1 MNRPLQPPVFPVA
14 LAYGALVLLFF
25 APHLLGLTAFPD
37 SDFTRH
43 FLPFSLFQQ
52 SAVLELRL
60 PLWDPHTFSGHPFL
74 ADAQSAVFYP
84 VSNALLV
91 LTSFDRSPEGRLYW
105 LQVEAALHIFLA
117 CLFTCMLVR
126 RLTGSRMAAFTAG
139 AVFGFSGYL
148 TGYVPVQF
156 GILRVAVWLPAILLL
171 LLPGAARPGTGSS
184 QCSADA
190 GHAPPAATGLGR
202 VFPQWKRWLAAAA
215 VQAVAFFGGHPQTFL
230 FLSYAVGGWMLMLFV
245 SDLRSQR
252 ASGSAGKYLS
262 RALSMRALLYAGM
275 VTAYVA
281 VLVVLTL
288 AQLWPVY
295 EYLQHT
301 VRSSLSFQEAS
312 GGFPVRDTL
321 QFLLPGLLT
330 LYSPQ
335 YVGVVALGLACVAV
349 ATLFTSGF
357 SLPGADPHA
366 RPAAFFFV
374 ICGAA
379 ALLLSYGGRLPFYS
393 LYFRFMPGGE
403 LFRGQERAIY
413 LVAFS
418 LSVLSGYGM
427 ALLPTLT
434 PRQRRTLCWGFA
446 AAVAASLTLFGLWRQ
461 LPARA
466 DIATSAL
473 LRPSAM
479 ALLIAF
485 TYAILTGPRLGRGK
499 WLSGKPVARTR
510 LIALIPLALL
520 DLFVVN
526 FATNCSFGP
535 AVRAGLAPSEAAAVL
550 EASRSLAAGSN
561 SLPPRVYNEHRV
573 SRNSGLLLGW
583 EDVLGKSPLR
593 HAKYNALIT
602 DFPLDRMWELTGT
615 GTVLTWR
622 DELPVES
629 QLVAEFPQSQSSTT
643 YLHVL
648 NSVTPRL
655 WWTQSARSV
664 NDGEAL
670 ALLADPSFNIR
681 DELLI
686 APSDAAALGSAWQE
700 GRITLGDGGQ
710 ADLQVERVA
719 AGHLRIA
726 IESAQ
731 RGFLFLSEKW
741 LPGWQALWQGE
752 LSLPVAR
759 ANQAFLAIPVPAGS
773 GTLELVYRPRSAVWG
788 LAASGV
794 GWVGLFIALRFQ
806 LMAAARTAW
815 RRAHDAFNQRK
826 RKPPQPAAGKASPAA
841 PQFGREHVQLAGRRA
856 LANEL
861 FQRGALLAIILTGF
875 LLRLFRLAF
884 RELRGDESFGFF
896 FSLNSP
902 GQIVAQT
909 LAMREPHPVGSYILQ
924 HAWLQVAGTH
934 EFALRFIP
942 VFAGTVAIPLV
953 FHLGKQLRLGAP
965 AALTASLLLAVNAY
979 AIWHSQDA
987 RMYSLSLALTVAA
1000 TILALR
1006 VIRQPKS
1013 WLAPAG
1019 YAVCAAAVLNVHYY
1033 AAFIILAHIFF
1044 VLFLLLRSIWIRRF
1058 QRRAGQFLET
1068 WPSDNGALV
1077 MRWSFAQLLTLALCA
1092 PWFVTAWQTLVG
1104 YNGNGDSP
1112 AFGPMLWR
1120 SLGVFTLGETVPHP
1134 IWRFAGGLL
1143 AGSVIV
1149 AGIALSLRDKGS
1161 AEDSSGTPAGN
1172 EPETQTDEKTRIG
1185 PEDHQQTL
1193 PGQPGATLFLLLY
1206 LFIPL
1211 LATWISSRQRPIFDE
1226 RYLAA
1231 ALPPFLLLI
1240 AVSAARVSSWVDTHL
1255 RWRWRFW
1262 VDGDAGAPSAPDSAA
1277 HRSSFLARIPL
1288 GRISAAALA
1297 LLVVAANVYSLQ
1309 NHYSGSP
1316 SLGWRA
1322 LAGTLDRWS
1331 AGLPAHEVRIAE
1343 NFPDPTLSYYYK
1355 GDVQQFMIPPR
1366 PHDADGAAEVVDF
1379 QIRSD
1384 VFRIILPVSPAPN
1397 WDATGIAPNALA
1409 AGFQKVL
1416 QEQVGIF
1423 PVHLYARPD
1432 PQSWRK
1438 VGALFVNGV
1447 TLERAQLSPETLTA
1461 GGILVI
1467 HMDWKGNQATLTGGE
1482 KIFVH
1487 LLNEDGGILSQADP
1501 ILQLNSAEGFTSL
1514 GLRLPATLPP
1524 GPLRLIT
1531 GLYDASLE
1539 GAPKTVTEKGMDS
1552 VVLFEFEI
1560 EATEKQ
1566 FGDRVEA
1573 PSSLLTPSTTSYANR
1588 QK

>member
-1 MNRPLQPPVFPVA
+1 MAASSDPGARPAIPARRTQMNRPLQPPVFPVA

-52 SAVLELRL
+52 SAILELRL

-84 VSNALLV
+84 VSNALLL
-91 LTSFDRSPEGRLYW
+91 LTSFDRSPAGRLYW

-117 CLFTCMLVR
+117 CLFTYMLVR
-126 RLTGSRMAAFTAG
+126 RLTGSKIAAFIAG

-148 TGYVPVQF
+148 TGYAPVQL
-156 GILRVAVWLPAILLL
+156 GILRVAVWLPAILFL
-171 LLPGAARPGTGSS
+171 LLPGAARTE
-184 QCSADA
+184 
-190 GHAPPAATGLGR
+190 TGLGR
-202 VFPQWKRWLAAAA
+202 LFPQWRRWLAAAA

-230 FLSYAVGGWMLMLFV
+230 FLSYAVGGWMLMLCV
-245 SDLRSQR
+245 SDLRSQHV
-252 ASGSAGKYLS
+252 SGTAGKHPF
-262 RALSMRALLYAGM
+262 RALCMRALLYAGM
-275 VTAYVA
+275 VSAYAA

-312 GGFPVRDTL
+312 GGFPLRDTL

-335 YVGVVALGLACVAV
+335 YVGVAALGLAFVAV
-349 ATLFTSGF
+349 AALFTSGF

-379 ALLLSYGGRLPFYS
+379 ALLLSYGGRLPLYS
-393 LYFRFMPGGE
+393 LYFRFAPGGE

-434 PRQRRTLCWGFA
+434 PRRRQALCWGFA
-446 AAVAASLTLFGLWRQ
+446 AAAAAGLTLFGLWRQ

-466 DIATSAL
+466 DIATPAL
-473 LRPSAM
+473 LWPSAG
-479 ALLIAF
+479 ALLIVF
-485 TYAILTGPRLGRGK
+485 IFAILTGPRPGRGK
-499 WLSGKPVARTR
+499 WLSDQPVARTR

-526 FATNCSFGP
+526 VATNSSFGP
-535 AVRAGLAPSEAAAVL
+535 AVRDGLAPSAAAAVL
-550 EASRSLAAGSN
+550 EASQSLAAGTN

-622 DELPVES
+622 RELPVES
-629 QLVAEFPQSQSSTT
+629 QLAAEFPQPQGSTT
-643 YLHVL
+643 YLHLL

-655 WWTQSARSV
+655 WWTQSVRAVDDS
-664 NDGEAL
+664 EAL
-670 ALLADPSFNIR
+670 ALLADPAFNIR

-686 APSDAAALGSAWQE
+686 AASDAAALGNAWQE
-700 GRITLGDGGQ
+700 GRIVLGDGGK

-719 AGHLRIA
+719 AGHLRIG

-752 LSLPVAR
+752 RSLPVAR
-759 ANQAFLAIPVPAGS
+759 ANQAFLAIPAPAGS

-788 LAASGV
+788 LAVSGA
-794 GWVGLFIALRFQ
+794 GWVGLFIALRLQ
-806 LMAAARTAW
+806 LTAAARTTW
-815 RRAHDAFNQRK
+815 RRARGAFNQFRS
-826 RKPPQPAAGKASPAA
+826 RPLQPPTGKASPAA
-841 PQFGREHVQLAGRRA
+841 PQFGREHLQLAGRRA
-856 LANEL
+856 LSNRL
-861 FQRGALLAIILTGF
+861 LQRGALLAIVLTGF
-875 LLRLFRLAF
+875 LLRLFRLAL

-902 GQIVAQT
+902 GQIAAQT
-909 LAMREPHPVGSYILQ
+909 LAMQEPHPVGSYILQ
-924 HAWLQVAGTH
+924 HAWLQIAGTH

-942 VFAGTVAIPLV
+942 VCAGTVAIPLL

-965 AALTASLLLAVNAY
+965 TALAASLLLAVNAY

-987 RMYSLSLALTVAA
+987 RMYSLSLALTLAA
-1000 TILALR
+1000 TVLALR
-1006 VIRQPKS
+1006 VVRQPRS

-1033 AAFIILAHIFF
+1033 AAFIILAHNLF
-1044 VLFLLLRSIWIRRF
+1044 VLFLLLRSIRM
-1058 QRRAGQFLET
+1058 RRAGQLLEPG
-1068 WPSDNGALV
+1068 PSGERALI
-1077 MRWSFAQLLTLALCA
+1077 MRWSLAQLLTLALCA
-1092 PWFVTAWQTLVG
+1092 PWFFTAWQTLTG
-1104 YNGNGDSP
+1104 YGGNGDSP

-1120 SLGVFTLGETVPHP
+1120 SLGVFALGETVPHP
-1134 IWRFAGGLL
+1134 IWRFAGAVL
-1143 AGSVIV
+1143 AGAVIV
-1149 AGIALSLRDKGS
+1149 AGIALGLRNRDSAGGSTKDS
-1161 AEDSSGTPAGN
+1161 AEDSAEDRNGTVGGN
-1172 EPETQTDEKTRIG
+1172 EPETQTDEVSRIG
-1185 PEDHQQTL
+1185 REDQQQTL
-1193 PGQPGATLFLLLY
+1193 PGQAGATLFLLLY

-1240 AVSAARVSSWVDTHL
+1240 AVSAARLNSWVDTHL
-1255 RWRWRFW
+1255 SWRWRFW

-1277 HRSSFLARIPL
+1277 HRSSLLARIPL
-1288 GRISAAALA
+1288 GLISAAALA

-1309 NHYSGSP
+1309 NHYSGST

-1331 AGLPAHEVRIAE
+1331 AGMPANDVRIAE

-1355 GDVQQFMIPPR
+1355 GDVQRFMIPPR
-1366 PHDADGAAEVVDF
+1366 PHDAGGAADVVDS
-1379 QIRSD
+1379 QIRSN
-1384 VFRIILPVSPAPN
+1384 VFRIILPVSSAPN
-1397 WDATGIAPNALA
+1397 WDATGIAPSALA

-1432 PQSWRK
+1432 PQGWRQ

-1447 TLERAQLSPETLTA
+1447 TLERAQLSPETLTP
-1461 GGILVI
+1461 GGVLVI
-1467 HMDWKGNQATLTGGE
+1467 HMDWRGEQATLTGGE
-1482 KIFVH
+1482 KVFVH
-1487 LLNEDGGILSQADP
+1487 LINEDGGILSQADP

-1514 GLRLPATLPP
+1514 ALPLPAALPP
-1524 GPLRLIT
+1524 GSLRLIA
-1531 GLYDASLE
+1531 GLYDASVE
-1539 GAPKTVTEKGMDS
+1539 GAPKTVTENGMDS
-1552 VVLFEFEI
+1552 VVLSEFEI
-1560 EATEKQ
+1560 EATE
-1566 FGDRVEA
+1566 
-1573 PSSLLTPSTTSYANR
+1573 N
-1588 QK
+1588 

>member
-1 MNRPLQPPVFPVA
+1 MKSGPFSRTQINRPLQPPAFPVA

-52 SAVLELRL
+52 SAILELRL

-91 LTSFDRSPEGRLYW
+91 LTSFDRSPAGRLYW
-105 LQVEAALHIFLA
+105 LQVEAGLHIFLA
-117 CLFTCMLVR
+117 CLFTYMLVR

-148 TGYVPVQF
+148 TGYVPVQL

-171 LLPGAARPGTGSS
+171 LLPGAARTGTASS

-190 GHAPPAATGLGR
+190 VNAPPAATGPGR
-202 VFPQWKRWLAAAA
+202 LFPQWKRWLAAAA

-252 ASGSAGKYLS
+252 VSGSAGKALF

-288 AQLWPVY
+288 AQLWPIY

-301 VRSSLSFQEAS
+301 VRASLSFQEAS
-312 GGFPVRDTL
+312 GGFPFRDTL

-335 YVGVVALGLACVAV
+335 YVGVVVLGLAFVAV
-349 ATLFTSGF
+349 AALFTSGF
-357 SLPGADPHA
+357 SLPGAGPHA

-379 ALLLSYGGRLPFYS
+379 ALLLSYGGRIPLYS

-446 AAVAASLTLFGLWRQ
+446 AAVAASLALFGLWRQ

-485 TYAILTGPRLGRGK
+485 IFAILTGPRLGRGK

-526 FATNCSFGP
+526 FVTNWSFGP

-602 DFPLDRMWELTGT
+602 DLPLDRMWELTGT

-622 DELPVES
+622 HELPVDS
-629 QLVAEFPQSQSSTT
+629 RLVAEFPQPQRSRT

-655 WWTQSARSV
+655 WWTQRARSV
-664 NDGEAL
+664 NDEEAL
-670 ALLADPSFNIR
+670 ALLADPAFNIR

-686 APSDAAALGSAWQE
+686 ALSDAEALGSAWQA
-700 GRITLGDGGQ
+700 GRMILGDGGQ

-719 AGHLRIA
+719 AGHLRIG

-752 LSLPVAR
+752 HSLPVAR
-759 ANQAFLAIPVPAGS
+759 ANRAFLAIPVPAGS

-788 LAASGV
+788 LAASVV
-794 GWVGLFIALRFQ
+794 GWVGLFIVLRFQ

-826 RKPPQPAAGKASPAA
+826 RKPPQPAA
-841 PQFGREHVQLAGRRA
+841 PQFGRENVQLAGRRM
-856 LANEL
+856 LSNEL
-861 FQRGALLAIILTGF
+861 LQRGALLAIILAGF

-896 FSLNSP
+896 FSLSSP
-902 GQIVAQT
+902 GQIVART
-909 LAMREPHPVGSYILQ
+909 LALQEPHPVGSYLLQ

-942 VFAGTVAIPLV
+942 VFAGTAAIPLV

-965 AALTASLLLAVNAY
+965 AALTASLFLAVNAY

-1006 VIRQPKS
+1006 VIRLPKS
-1013 WLAPAG
+1013 WRAPAG

-1033 AAFIILAHIFF
+1033 AAFIILAHNFF
-1044 VLFLLLRSIWIRRF
+1044 VLFLLLRGIWMRRS
-1058 QRRAGQFLET
+1058 QRRAGQLSET
-1068 WPSDNGALV
+1068 GPSGDRALI

-1092 PWFVTAWQTLVG
+1092 PWFVIAWQTLVG
-1104 YNGNGDSP
+1104 YGGNGDSP

-1149 AGIALSLRDKGS
+1149 AGIALSLRNKDS
-1161 AEDSSGTPAGN
+1161 VEDSSGTLAGN
-1172 EPETQTDEKTRIG
+1172 GPKSQIDGESRIG
-1185 PEDHQQTL
+1185 PEDQQQSL
-1193 PGQPGATLFLLLY
+1193 SGQPSVTLFLLLY
-1206 LFIPL
+1206 LLIPL

-1240 AVSAARVSSWVDTHL
+1240 AVSAARMSSWVDTHL

-1262 VDGDAGAPSAPDSAA
+1262 VDGDAGAPSAPDYAA
-1277 HRSSFLARIPL
+1277 HRSSLLARIPL
-1288 GRISAAALA
+1288 GRISAAALV

-1309 NHYSGSP
+1309 NHYSGST

-1331 AGLPAHEVRIAE
+1331 AGLPADDVRIAA

-1379 QIRSD
+1379 QIRND

-1397 WDATGIAPNALA
+1397 WDAAGIAPNALA

-1423 PVHLYARPD
+1423 PVHLYTRPD
-1432 PQSWRK
+1432 PQSWRN

-1447 TLERAQLSPETLTA
+1447 TLERAQLSPETLTP
-1461 GGILVI
+1461 GGVLVV
-1467 HMDWKGNQATLTGGE
+1467 HMDWRGDQATLTGGE

-1487 LLNEDGGILSQADP
+1487 LINEDGGILSQADP

-1514 GLRLPATLPP
+1514 GLRLPAELPP

-1539 GAPKTVTEKGMDS
+1539 GAPKTVTENGMDS
-1552 VVLFEFEI
+1552 VVLSEFEI
-1560 EATEKQ
+1560 EATEK
-1566 FGDRVEA
+1566 
-1573 PSSLLTPSTTSYANR
+1573 
-1588 QK
+1588 